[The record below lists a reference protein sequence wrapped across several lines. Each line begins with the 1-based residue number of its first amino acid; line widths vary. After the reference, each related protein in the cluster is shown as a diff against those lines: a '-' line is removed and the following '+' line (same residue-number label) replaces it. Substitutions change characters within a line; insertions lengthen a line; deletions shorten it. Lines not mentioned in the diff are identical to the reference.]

1 MTYTHLMATTR
12 PLEAVRQ
19 PSLDTTRLHR
29 PAPALAVAIHTGPP
43 RAVPERRQRFS
54 FADVLLFCAATAFVV
69 AFAVIA
75 DAVLRAGGPA

>member
-29 PAPALAVAIHTGPP
+29 PAPACALPARHIIERPEPCARFTWLDVLKFLAVVITIV
-43 RAVPERRQRFS
+43 AVC
-54 FADVLLFCAATAFVV
+54 LAT
-69 AFAVIA
+69 
-75 DAVLRAGGPA
+75 DAVLAGGGQP